1 MIARGR
7 GARLLVRAL
16 ALAAPLAIVT
26 RAIAAQRNGS
36 EREGRP
42 LVRSVTLRGV
52 SKVDSRLLA
61 EGLATKGS
69 RCKNVLYAPICLF
82 TRSPVFSTRRY
93 LDLAELRRD
102 ELRIRLFYWRRGYR
116 DVAVSSKVNTARGG
130 VRVVF
135 NIKENEPTIV
145 EKLSVE
151 QKDSVLPNA
160 VVSRVMRVREKDPL
174 DLVAMDSTMLQ
185 LHEALWDR
193 GYADANVELDTSKV
207 DNSRNAGPVTIV
219 LEPGPRTVVR
229 AIDIDGN
236 KEVTDITIRRML
248 RFQPGGL
255 YRRSALLESQRD
267 LYLSGLF
274 SEVDV
279 GALPSSDSAKT
290 VEVRL
295 TEAPLRNVELTGGF
309 TTADFLQVEGIF
321 TRYNFFG
328 GARRLT
334 LRSTVSNLLANQL
347 NGNGVFYDVTNGALP
362 DERAPF
368 LRPTWSASVELNQPW
383 FLTTGNQL
391 TTTLFTHRRSVPG
404 VVTDIGGGGTI
415 SMTRDLGLRT
425 NTALGYTYEASKIE
439 ASDVYFCVSAG
450 VCVPSTSRVIARRHP
465 LSPLAFVTRY
475 DGTNSPFAPTQGMR
489 GRVELEYASRF
500 TASDYQYGR
509 VTATA
514 SKYFRTSRTTVLAT
528 RVRLGFVRA
537 LPNTNRTLGI
547 PDDTASLVLHPRK
560 QFFAG
565 GSQSV
570 RGYGENQLGPRV
582 LTIDPNKLTATSRST
597 ACNMGQLVD
606 GSCDPNQS
614 GIRARD
620 FQPRPLG
627 GTSLAE
633 ANVEYRFPVTFA
645 QGLTGAV
652 FLDGAVVGTRRFS
665 DLFGATGA
673 ITPGFGVRFTTP
685 VGPVRLDLG
694 IRPRTVE
701 DLPVIT
707 QVTDSTGRPHLVTL
721 KTKRRFDESETTG
734 RSLRKVLNR
743 LTLHLAIGPAF

>member
-1 MIARGR
+1 MSASAR
-7 GARLLVRAL
+7 GARVLVRAL
-16 ALAAPLAIVT
+16 SFTAPLI
-26 RAIAAQRNGS
+26 IATAPAHSQRTVA
-36 EREGRP
+36 EQEGHP
-42 LVRSVTLRGV
+42 LVRSVALRGV
-52 SKVDSRLLA
+52 SKVDRRLLV
-61 EGLATKGS
+61 EGLATKS
-69 RCKNVLYAPICLF
+69 SKCKNVLYAPICLI
-82 TRSPVFSTRRY
+82 TRSPVFSVRRY
-93 LDLAELRRD
+93 LDLTELRRD
-102 ELRIRLFYWRRGYR
+102 DLRIRLFYWRRGYR
-116 DVAVSSKVNTARGG
+116 DVQVTSKVNPTGGG

-135 NIKENEPTIV
+135 DLKENEPTVI

-151 QKDSVLPNA
+151 QKDTVLPSA
-160 VVSRVMRVREKDPL
+160 VVARSIQLKEKDPL
-174 DLVAMDSTMLQ
+174 DLVAMDSSMIL
-185 LHEALWDR
+185 LHEALWER
-193 GYADANVELDTSKV
+193 GYADADVQLDTSKV
-207 DNSRNAGPVTIV
+207 DNARNAGPVTIV
-219 LEPGPRTVVR
+219 LDPGPRTTVA

-236 KEVTDITIRRML
+236 KEVADLTIRRML
-248 RFQPGGL
+248 RFQVGGR

-279 GALPSSDSAKT
+279 GVRQGFDSAKT

-295 TEAPLRNVELTGGF
+295 TEAPLRNIDLKAGF
-309 TTADFLQVEGIF
+309 TTADFLQFESLF
-321 TRYNFFG
+321 TRYNFLG

-334 LRSTVSNLLANQL
+334 LRGTVSNLLANQL

-362 DERAPF
+362 GEREPF
-368 LRPTWSASVELNQPW
+368 LRPTWSASLELTQPW
-383 FLTTGNQL
+383 FLKAGNQL
-391 TTTLFTHRRSVPG
+391 TASVFTHRRSVPG
-404 VVTDIGGGGTI
+404 VVTDVGAGGTI
-415 SMTRDLGLRT
+415 SMTRSLGIRT
-425 NTALGYTYEASKIE
+425 NTTLGYTYEASRIE
-439 ASDVYFCVSAG
+439 ASDVYFCVAAG
-450 VCVPSTSRVIARRHP
+450 VCVPSTVRVIAQRHP
-465 LSPLAFVTRY
+465 LSPIAFVTRY
-475 DGTNSPFAPTQGMR
+475 DGTNSPFTPTQGMR

-509 VTATA
+509 ANATA
-514 SKYFRTSRTTVLAT
+514 SKYFRTSRTTVLAA

-537 LPNTNRTLGI
+537 LPGTNRTLGI
-547 PDDTASLVLHPRK
+547 PGDTASLVLHPRK

-582 LTIDPNKLTATSRST
+582 LTIDPAKLTDTSRST
-597 ACNMGQLVD
+597 SCTLSQLVD
-606 GSCDPNQS
+606 GTCDPNQA
-614 GIRARD
+614 GVRARD

-633 ANVEYRFPVTFA
+633 GSVEYRFPITFA

-652 FLDGAVVGTRRFS
+652 FVDGAVVGTRRFS

-673 ITPGFGVRFTTP
+673 VTPGFGVRFTTP

-694 IRPRTVE
+694 IRPRTVD

-707 QVTDSTGRPHLVTL
+707 QVTDSTGHLQLVTL
-721 KTKRRFDESETTG
+721 KTRRRFDESETSG